1 MWRGTCGWAGGR
13 RRRSRRRGGRT
24 TPARERLLPDVAPS
38 GAVGGRGLARG
49 VGGELGDL
57 LLRGVPG
64 AAAGLAG
71 GGVPALHAALHL
83 DELLVAV
90 AELGF
95 GGRAGS
101 LGIGGGVAAAVLPQ
115 PGDAVRDDGGRGVGG
130 APDAQII

>member
-1 MWRGTCGWAGGR
+1 MDGPAEDVGGAVGAGGAR
-13 RRRSRRRGGRT
+13 H
-24 TPARERLLPDVAPS
+24 PRERLLPDVAP

-49 VGGELGDL
+49 VGGELGDV

-101 LGIGGGVAAAVLPQ
+101 LGVGGGVAAAVLPQ

-130 APDAQII
+130 APDAQIV